1 MSNEHKDEQIELFFP
16 YYVNQER
23 LLDIYAILN
32 GGYSEF
38 SEVTAS
44 NSTKKDKKGKAEVTF
59 SGFKIFN
66 FGLGATATGELGKS
80 DSTNEE
86 AKERK
91 VHTVTSVLSMVK
103 RELENRGY
111 LHDIITAKPGQFVC
125 LPVNLSIN
133 SMQSLMNELSDIS
146 KLSNELT
153 KLSGSS
159 SSTNPINTKS
169 IDNITKGIK
178 KLFDGEEIL
187 YQTEKFAVIGNIIE
201 SNLYQSVS
209 ADLIDVDLTC
219 LAQVKRK
226 FDNGTELMK
235 NTIFSKLKDQK
246 SKVSLINKISE
257 FSQNNVY
264 DFDAVVV
271 PSIKGKPV
279 YQLEIIALYQ

>member
-1 MSNEHKDEQIELFFP
+1 MSKEKKDEQIELFFP

-44 NSTKKDKKGKAEVTF
+44 TSTKKDKKGKAEVTF

-111 LHDIITAKPGQFVC
+111 LHDINTAKPGQFVC

-235 NTIFSKLKDQK
+235 NTIFSKLKDQE
-246 SKVSLINKISE
+246 SKESLIKKISE

-279 YQLEIIALYQ
+279 FQLEIIALYQ

>member
-1 MSNEHKDEQIELFFP
+1 MPKDKKDEQIELFFP

-44 NSTKKDKKGKAEVTF
+44 TSTKKDKKGKAEVNF

-66 FGLGATATGELGKS
+66 FGLGASAEGEIGNSKG
-80 DSTNEE
+80 TNEE

-111 LHDIITAKPGQFVC
+111 LHDINDAKPGQFVC

-133 SMQSLMNELSDIS
+133 SMQSLMNEISDIS

-153 KLSGSS
+153 KLSNNSS
-159 SSTNPINTKS
+159 ANPINTKS
-169 IDNITKGIK
+169 IDNIAKGIK
-178 KLFDGEEIL
+178 KLFDGEEML
-187 YQTEKFAVIGNIIE
+187 FQTEKYAVIGNIIE

-209 ADLIDVDLTC
+209 ADLIGVDLTC

-246 SKVSLINKISE
+246 SKESLIKKMSE
-257 FSQNNVY
+257 FTQNNVY

>member
-44 NSTKKDKKGKAEVTF
+44 NSTKKDKKGKAEVSF

-257 FSQNNVY
+257 FTQNNVY

>member
-1 MSNEHKDEQIELFFP
+1 MSKEKKGEQIELFFP

-44 NSTKKDKKGKAEVTF
+44 TSIKKDKKGKAEVKF

-66 FGLGATATGELGKS
+66 FGFDPSVTGEIEKS
-80 DSTNEE
+80 KGTNEE
-86 AKERK
+86 SKERK

-103 RELENRGY
+103 RELKNRGY
-111 LHDIITAKPGQFVC
+111 LYDISVAKTGQFVC

-153 KLSGSS
+153 KLSNTS
-159 SSTNPINTKS
+159 SSTNSINTKS
-169 IDNITKGIK
+169 IGSITKGIK

-187 YQTEKFAVIGNIIE
+187 YQTEEYAVIGNIIE

-209 ADLIDVDLTC
+209 SDLIGVDLTC
-219 LAQVKRK
+219 LAKVKRK

-235 NTIFSKLKDQK
+235 NTVFSKFKDQN
-246 SKVSLINKISE
+246 SKELLIKELSK
-257 FSQNNVY
+257 FTQNNVY
-264 DFDAVVV
+264 NFDAVVV

>member
-44 NSTKKDKKGKAEVTF
+44 NSTKKDKKGKAEVSF

-159 SSTNPINTKS
+159 SSTNPISTKS

-257 FSQNNVY
+257 FTQNNVY

>member
-1 MSNEHKDEQIELFFP
+1 MSREKKDEQIELFFP

-44 NSTKKDKKGKAEVTF
+44 TSTKKDKKGKAEVKL

-66 FGLGATATGELGKS
+66 FGFDPSVTGEIGNSKG
-80 DSTNEE
+80 TNEE
-86 AKERK
+86 SKERK

-103 RELENRGY
+103 SELKKRGY
-111 LHDIITAKPGQFVC
+111 LHDITVAKPGQFVC

-133 SMQSLMNELSDIS
+133 SIQSLMNELSDIS

-153 KLSGSS
+153 KLSNTS
-159 SSTNPINTKS
+159 SSTNSINTKS
-169 IDNITKGIK
+169 IDSITKGIK

-187 YQTEKFAVIGNIIE
+187 YQTEEYAVIGNIIE

-209 ADLIDVDLTC
+209 SDLIGVDLTC

-235 NTIFSKLKDQK
+235 NTVFSKFKDQN
-246 SKVSLINKISE
+246 SKELLIKELSK
-257 FSQNNVY
+257 FTQNNVY